1 MEPERIRSTVPPWT
15 KYLRHPNPD
24 SPNRLIALNDDAVAE
39 DVIELVS
46 GVIQDL
52 SLACYR
58 QDFNMY
64 APEVWEYNDEDG
76 RRGIVEIKYINN
88 LYYFWDSLLARFPHL
103 LIDNCAGGG
112 NRIDIEMLSR
122 SVSLWRSD
130 YYVRWDSMSRGLS
143 DAQLRIRLLAS
154 LLRRRIRTDAGRFI
168 QLPQRIRKRDHRAD
182 LGARGSGVGGGRQRR
197 AS

>member
-58 QDFNMY
+58 Q
-64 APEVWEYNDEDG
+64 VSICT
-76 RRGIVEIKYINN
+76 RRKSGSI
-88 LYYFWDSLLARFPHL
+88 
-103 LIDNCAGGG
+103 
-112 NRIDIEMLSR
+112 MT
-122 SVSLWRSD
+122 
-130 YYVRWDSMSRGLS
+130 
-143 DAQLRIRLLAS
+143 
-154 LLRRRIRTDAGRFI
+154 RTGE
-168 QLPQRIRKRDHRAD
+168 
-182 LGARGSGVGGGRQRR
+182 GES
-197 AS
+197 